1 MDKINP
7 VKSPRARAQECCIL
21 KASSCP
27 LSGSHEQP
35 QPFLT
40 KMWEPEMEQD
50 PRVLASSM
58 SSACPLSVEKL

>member
-7 VKSPRARAQECCIL
+7 VKSPRARAQEYSIP

-40 KMWEPEMEQD
+40 KMWEPAMAQD
-50 PRVLASSM
+50 PGVLASTV
-58 SSACPLSVEKL
+58 SSA